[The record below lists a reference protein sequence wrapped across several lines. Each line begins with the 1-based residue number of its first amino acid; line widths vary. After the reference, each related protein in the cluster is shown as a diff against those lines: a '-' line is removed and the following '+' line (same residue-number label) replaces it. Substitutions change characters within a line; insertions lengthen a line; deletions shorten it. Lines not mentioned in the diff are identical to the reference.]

1 LDLRAIARY
10 PIAGKRVLNMGSL
23 SSRYEA
29 MFIHFGGRPTDYNPI
44 LMRTKRMEFM
54 SIAEWEEKR
63 ERFEIGFSISSFE
76 HDGLGLRRPHIDPD
90 GRCAK

>member
-1 LDLRAIARY
+1 
-10 PIAGKRVLNMGSL
+10 
-23 SSRYEA
+23 
-29 MFIHFGGRPTDYNPI
+29 
-44 LMRTKRMEFM
+44 M

-90 GRCAK
+90 RRCAK